1 MRSLRAAFTWWF
13 AATLVVLYGV
23 VATSVWL
30 YSRTSDQH
38 YAILTLK
45 AEGEAVAGYLT
56 ATGRLDAPE
65 FAGLETAPFPT
76 WFRLWQGAQVLA
88 ETPGA
93 PAPVARHPGP
103 TKDELR
109 TAWAPSIRGPYVS
122 VYHAVGG
129 PLQGAILEVTAPT
142 ASVLR
147 AERRLGVALAL
158 GGIIVIPL
166 AALGGRLLA
175 QRALRPVDG
184 LVTRIRSLNSARLSD
199 RLAVPPGTVE
209 EVAILASAFDDLLDA
224 LERNVDT
231 MRRFTAD
238 ASHEI
243 RNPLSV
249 LRLGLEV
256 ALRRPRDVA
265 EYRHVIH
272 ENLEE
277 IERLQAVL
285 EGLLT
290 LAREVPGAPHALASA
305 PVDLSALVARTADTF
320 ATAAAERR
328 IRVDRDIQ
336 PDLEVQGDA
345 HLLRLIAFNL
355 LDNALKHSPP
365 DAAVRVA
372 LAGRDDAVHL
382 RVADQGPGVA
392 PENRERL
399 FRRYSRAVRPD
410 EPGVGGLG
418 LSVVAWVA
426 ERHGGRVQLLN
437 TARGAEFEVTLPRL
451 APRARLPGDVEV
463 TAVRASPTSI
473 SG

>member
-13 AATLVVLYGV
+13 AATLIVLYGV
-23 VATSVWL
+23 VATAVWL

-45 AEGEAVAGYLT
+45 AEGEAVAGYLA

-65 FAGLETAPFPT
+65 FTGRETAPFPI
-76 WFRLWQGAQVLA
+76 WFRLWQGAEILA

-93 PAPVARHPGP
+93 PASAARHPGP
-103 TKDELR
+103 TTDELR
-109 TAWAPSIRGPYVS
+109 TAWSPSIKGPYVS

-147 AERRLGVALAL
+147 ADRRLGMALAL

-184 LVTRIRSLNSARLSD
+184 LVRRIRSLDSARLSD

-272 ENLEE
+272 ENLQE

-290 LAREVPGAPHALASA
+290 LAREVPGAPHPIVSA
-305 PVDLSALVARTADTF
+305 PVDLSELVARTADTF

-328 IRVDRDIQ
+328 IRVDRDIE
-336 PDLEVQGDA
+336 PDLEVRGDA
-345 HLLRLIAFNL
+345 HLLRLVAFNL

-365 DAAVRVA
+365 DATVRVA
-372 LAGRDDAVHL
+372 LAGRDNAAHL

-399 FRRYSRAVRPD
+399 FRRYSRAVRPG
-410 EPGVGGLG
+410 ESGVGGLG

-426 ERHGGRVQLLN
+426 ERHGGRVQLLD
-437 TARGAEFEVTLPRL
+437 TARGAEFEVTLPGLAPNARL
-451 APRARLPGDVEV
+451 AGDAEPPPVG
-463 TAVRASPTSI
+463 ASPTPTSR
-473 SG
+473 